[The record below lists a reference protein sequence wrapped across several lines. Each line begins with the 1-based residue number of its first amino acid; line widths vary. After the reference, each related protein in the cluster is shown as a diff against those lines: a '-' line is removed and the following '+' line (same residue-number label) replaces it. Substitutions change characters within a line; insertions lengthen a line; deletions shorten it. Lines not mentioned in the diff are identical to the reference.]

1 MRGAAPSYL
10 WPRTAAPSRIPPRKD
25 LPEVFR
31 QALFR
36 MHFS

>member
-10 WPRTAAPSRIPPRKD
+10 WPRTAAPSRISPRKG
-25 LPEVFR
+25 LSEAFR
-31 QALFR
+31 QVLFR